1 MILFK
6 WIEAFVVT
14 NYNKWNTNNM
24 SLIMENLKKL
34 FIFKNLK
41 KKKNLYIILLIVEQQ
56 KIKQISLF
64 T

>member
-41 KKKNLYIILLIVEQQ
+41 NKKKVIYYLVNC
-56 KIKQISLF
+56 KTTKD
-64 T
+64 

>member
-24 SLIMENLKKL
+24 SLIMENLKR
-34 FIFKNLK
+34 FDISKNLK
-41 KKKNLYIILLIVEQQ
+41 KKL
-56 KIKQISLF
+56 
-64 T
+64 